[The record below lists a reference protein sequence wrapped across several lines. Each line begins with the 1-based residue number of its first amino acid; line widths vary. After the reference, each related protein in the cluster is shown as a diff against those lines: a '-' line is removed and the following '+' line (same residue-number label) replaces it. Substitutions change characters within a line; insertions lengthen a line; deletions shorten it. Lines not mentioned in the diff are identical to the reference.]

1 VMNRSGIK
9 LKTDEERK
17 YDIVLEHENRIIDS
31 VEIKIPPGYTPES
44 VPQDV
49 KIENKFGKY
58 SSSVKLSGDKII
70 YYRSYEHY
78 SGRFP
83 AKDYADLVKFYDAVY
98 KADRNKV
105 VLVKNEQQQKAF

>member
-1 VMNRSGIK
+1 MDLYVSNYASITGKRLFILPNVMNRSGIK

-49 KIENKFGKY
+49 KIENKFGK
-58 SSSVKLSGDKII
+58 S
-70 YYRSYEHY
+70 
-78 SGRFP
+78 
-83 AKDYADLVKFYDAVY
+83 
-98 KADRNKV
+98 
-105 VLVKNEQQQKAF
+105 